1 MDWALNRQ
9 LMSDAAAD
17 TMFRMQRLENRNKTR
32 TCSTVCSGRREY
44 WRHLL
49 WAANGQKLFL
59 KNTA

>member
-1 MDWALNRQ
+1 
-9 LMSDAAAD
+9 MSDAAAD